1 VWRKIRCDAGRL
13 DVALADLLDNGD
25 LISGSLVSHSDE
37 EYLCDSGNF
46 EILLRL
52 NRLESRP
59 AFETLDIRDLPL
71 FAAAFQGIAKTGTG
85 LEALEER
92 MEQLVCYPAPAEM
105 WETDI
110 LPGRLKLYEPAWL
123 DTLIQSGELSWLG
136 SEKEQVTFCYKPDL
150 LLLAKENG
158 GASGDVAES
167 EDPGIEDLF
176 ADPRARYDFSTLFHV
191 SNLTPS
197 QLAGKLWKAV
207 WQGRVKNDGFLCLRR
222 GIETGFKMSSSI
234 PETRRMR
241 RRSPVPMPGNWQV
254 LSISVPDADLVE
266 REERNKERAR
276 LLLDRYGLVFKELL
290 QNESPPF
297 RWSSVFR
304 ALRLME
310 LSGEIMTGYFFEGI
324 PGPQF
329 ISHEAFRML
338 GKRLPEDVVY
348 WMSAMDPA
356 SFCGIPLEGLK
367 GMLPRRVSGTHLVYH
382 GSRLVLVSQRNGSTL
397 TFHVPPDDSHMDE
410 YLGVLHHLLNR
421 KFRPMRR
428 IVVETINEETAS
440 RSPYLEALR
449 RSFDVSAGHRKV
461 TLYRKSG
468 DDRF

>member
-1 VWRKIRCDAGRL
+1 
-13 DVALADLLDNGD
+13 
-25 LISGSLVSHSDE
+25 
-37 EYLCDSGNF
+37 
-46 EILLRL
+46 
-52 NRLESRP
+52 
-59 AFETLDIRDLPL
+59 
-71 FAAAFQGIAKTGTG
+71 
-85 LEALEER
+85 
-92 MEQLVCYPAPAEM
+92 M
-105 WETDI
+105 
-110 LPGRLKLYEPAWL
+110 
-123 DTLIQSGELSWLG
+123 
-136 SEKEQVTFCYKPDL
+136 TFYYKPDL
-150 LLLAKENG
+150 VLLAKDN
-158 GASGDVAES
+158 SGSEDVAES

-176 ADPRARYDFSTLFHV
+176 ADPRARYDFSILFHV

-197 QLAGKLWKAV
+197 QLAERLWQAV
-207 WQGRVKNDGFLCLRR
+207 WRGRVTNDGFLCLRR
-222 GIETGFKMSSSI
+222 GIETEFKMPSSI

-276 LLLDRYGLVFKELL
+276 LLLDRYGLVFNELL

-310 LSGEIMTGYFFEGI
+310 LSGEVMTGYFFEGI

-338 GKRLPEDVVY
+338 GKKLPEDAVY

-356 SFCGIPLEGLK
+356 SVCGIPLEALK
-367 GMLPRRVSGTHLVYH
+367 GTLPRRVPGTHLVYH
-382 GSRLVLVSQRNGSTL
+382 GSQLVLVSQRNGSTL
-397 TFHVPPDDSHMDE
+397 TFQVSPDDSHMDE

-440 RSPYLEALR
+440 RSPYIEALR
-449 RSFDVSAGHRKV
+449 RSFDVSVGHRKV
-461 TLYRKSG
+461 TLYRKSSDERNRIPG
-468 DDRF
+468 